1 MKKTLTF
8 SRAVGVVASA
18 LALTPAARAV
28 TPIGEHL
35 SIGGFGTLGGVVSNS
50 DAGQYGRD
58 RQTGGAD
65 KTPALDVDSNIAVQ
79 VDGKVNSWLSGTV
92 QVLGAK
98 REDQGFKPKFEWAY
112 VMVKP
117 LDGLALR
124 GGRMATP
131 SFLVSDSR
139 NIGYANNWL
148 RPPNEVYALNLFSNF
163 EGGDISYRRSFGPV
177 SFTLTGLAG
186 KTTFRPFGTEATAD
200 TLRGANLVVDTD
212 WVTLRAGRVQA
223 KVSVPSGGTF
233 RDPYTFTGFGATVDR
248 DNVFLQA
255 EWVKR
260 RTGQLPAAT
269 DATGW
274 YAMAGYRV
282 GSVLPYAILSQATPI
297 ADFPFHLSERQRTTA
312 VGARWDAFKSA
323 DLKFQIDRVD
333 TSGTRGLSFTS
344 PLAAPAFP
352 GARAFGQPVG
362 KVTVFSL
369 ALDFTF

>member
-1 MKKTLTF
+1 MQNPLTF
-8 SRAVGVVASA
+8 SYAVGVMASA
-18 LALTPAARAV
+18 LALSPAARAA
-28 TPIGEHL
+28 TPVGDHF
-35 SIGGFGTLGGVVSNS
+35 SFGGFGTLGGVVTDS

-65 KTPALDVDSNIAVQ
+65 KTPALDVDSNIALQ
-79 VDGKVNSWLSGTV
+79 IDGRANGWLSGTV

-117 LDGLALR
+117 LDDLSVR

-139 NIGYANNWL
+139 NVGYANNWL
-148 RPPNEVYALNLFSNF
+148 RPPNEVYALNLFSHF
-163 EGGDISYRRSFGPV
+163 EGGDISYRRSFG
-177 SFTLTGLAG
+177 SLFFTLTGLAG
-186 KTTFRPFGTEATAD
+186 QTTFRPFGNEAKAG

-223 KVSVPSGGTF
+223 KVSVPSNGTV

-248 DNVFLQA
+248 HKVFLQA

-282 GSVLPYAILSQATPI
+282 GSVLPYAILSQATPT
-297 ADFPFHLSERQRTTA
+297 ADFLFHLTERQRTTA
-312 VGARWDAFKSA
+312 FGARWDAFRSA

-333 TSGTRGLSFTS
+333 TSGTRGLSFSS
-344 PLAAPAFP
+344 PLEAPALP
-352 GARAFGQPVG
+352 GAQAFGQPVG